1 MGISVNKIN
10 DIFEGK
16 GNKKLPP
23 MIAEQLEK
31 EAKEKAEEVLEKEA
45 EQEPKED
52 DEEDGYTKEQ
62 MLERGYFEANG
73 YIFDVR
79 PITFFESMEIFNDK
93 KVWIPSRYDQNG
105 EEFTDQE
112 LGRMFMRFFKK
123 KEPEQREATRVEAP
137 SKTSLFKRK
146 KAEEESVDYSQ
157 YPDAWPMIKWLERKV
172 SYEGE
177 PIKFTDLETKF
188 LLTKGEIVN
197 LLIYLFEM
205 SGF

>member
-1 MGISVNKIN
+1 MGLSVEKVNE
-10 DIFEGK
+10 IFEGK
-16 GNKKLPP
+16 GKKKLPP
-23 MIAEQLEK
+23 VITGELE
-31 EAKEKAEEVLEKEA
+31 EEKKQVEEVL
-45 EQEPKED
+45 
-52 DEEDGYTKEQ
+52 DEEDGEEELEYTKEQ

-123 KEPEQREATRVEAP
+123 KEPEQREATQVEAP
-137 SKTSLFKRK
+137 SKTSPFSFLK
-146 KAEEESVDYSQ
+146 KEKKEESVDYSQ

-177 PIKFTDLETKF
+177 PIKFTELEIKF
-188 LLTKGEIVN
+188 LLTKGEIFN

>member
-1 MGISVNKIN
+1 MGLSVEKIN
-10 DIFEGK
+10 EIFEGK
-16 GNKKLPP
+16 GKKKLPP
-23 MIAEQLEK
+23 VITGEPEEGKKQV
-31 EAKEKAEEVLEKEA
+31 EEVL
-45 EQEPKED
+45 
-52 DEEDGYTKEQ
+52 DEEDEEELEYTKEQ

-177 PIKFTDLETKF
+177 PIKFTDLETKY

>member
-31 EAKEKAEEVLEKEA
+31 ETKEKAEEVLEKEA
-45 EQEPKED
+45 EQEPEED
-52 DEEDGYTKEQ
+52 DEEVGYTKEQ

-123 KEPEQREATRVEAP
+123 KESEQREATQVEAP
-137 SKTSLFKRK
+137 SKTSLFKKK

-177 PIKFTDLETKF
+177 PIKFTDLETKY

>member
-1 MGISVNKIN
+1 MGLSVEKVNG
-10 DIFEGK
+10 IFEGK
-16 GNKKLPP
+16 GKKKLPP
-23 MIAEQLEK
+23 VITGELE
-31 EAKEKAEEVLEKEA
+31 EEKKQVEEVL
-45 EQEPKED
+45 
-52 DEEDGYTKEQ
+52 DEEDGEEELEYTKEQ
-62 MLERGYFEANG
+62 MLERGYFEAND

-123 KEPEQREATRVEAP
+123 KEPEQREATQVEAP

-146 KAEEESVDYSQ
+146 KSEQESVDYSQ

-177 PIKFTDLETKF
+177 PIKFTELETKF

>member
-31 EAKEKAEEVLEKEA
+31 EAKEKAEEVLEKEV
-45 EQEPKED
+45 EQEP
-52 DEEDGYTKEQ
+52 EEEEEELEYTKEQ

-105 EEFTDQE
+105 EEFTEQE

-123 KEPEQREATRVEAP
+123 KEPEQREATQVETP

-146 KAEEESVDYSQ
+146 KVAEESIDYSQ

>member
-31 EAKEKAEEVLEKEA
+31 EAKEKAEEVLEKEV
-45 EQEPKED
+45 EQEPEED
-52 DEEDGYTKEQ
+52 DEEVGYTKEQ

-105 EEFTDQE
+105 EEFTDKE

-146 KAEEESVDYSQ
+146 KAEEEPVDYSQ

-177 PIKFTDLETKF
+177 PIKFTDLETKY
-188 LLTKGEIVN
+188 LLTKGEIVS

>member
-1 MGISVNKIN
+1 MGLSVEKVNE
-10 DIFEGK
+10 IFEGK
-16 GNKKLPP
+16 GKKKLPP
-23 MIAEQLEK
+23 VITGELE
-31 EAKEKAEEVLEKEA
+31 EEKKQVEEVL
-45 EQEPKED
+45 
-52 DEEDGYTKEQ
+52 DEEDGEEELEYTKEQ

-123 KEPEQREATRVEAP
+123 KEPEQREATQVEAP
-137 SKTSLFKRK
+137 SKTSLFKRR

-172 SYEGE
+172 SYNGE
-177 PIKFTDLETKF
+177 PIKFTELETKY